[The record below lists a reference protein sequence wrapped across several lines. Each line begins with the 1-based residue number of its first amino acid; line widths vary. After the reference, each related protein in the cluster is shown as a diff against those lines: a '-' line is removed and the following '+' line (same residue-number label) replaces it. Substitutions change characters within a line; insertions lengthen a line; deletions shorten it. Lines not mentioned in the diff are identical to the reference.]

1 MADSVLLLAVIA
13 LSYAAFVCLALSQ
26 AKPWRAVA
34 IGDQRSPRKHALRAV
49 GFALLAATLLLTL
62 VREGIAFGMLL
73 WPLILAVAA
82 TAVAFT
88 LTWRPHWL
96 RGVARIGAEQGVE

>member
-1 MADSVLLLAVIA
+1 MADSALLLAVIA

-34 IGDQRSPRKHALRAV
+34 IGNQRSPRKRALRAV
-49 GFALLAATLLLTL
+49 GFALLAATFLLTL
-62 VREGIAFGMLL
+62 VREGIAFGVLL